1 MTVSV
6 REKIAK
12 LRQKMAGLCCN
23 AYYVSIND
31 PHLSEYISDHFQII
45 EWLTGFT
52 GSAGSLVVTD
62 TDAYL
67 WADSRYWEQAAIQL
81 KDSGV
86 QLMKWGEE
94 TVPTVLEWLG
104 AENEKSP
111 IDLLI
116 HDELVSIEQYEKLA
130 DQVETLLGV
139 SHTWLNDLWSDR
151 PVLETHDVYPHRASV
166 KSAQEK
172 LTRLQQ
178 SLKDFCEERSIEKGA
193 LLLTKLD
200 DIAWLTNLRG
210 SDIAY
215 NPVFLSWALVFGNQA
230 ILFMDQ
236 TKIASDLKDELNRQ
250 GWTLAD
256 YRDIDREINETIN
269 NGETILFD
277 KSQTNAHFLA
287 LTQGQFEDW
296 AHPIPLWK
304 SIKEP
309 EETEGLKLAMKRDGD
324 ALTAF
329 IEELRERLVAGEHLT
344 ENDAVEILHQ
354 KRLLQ
359 KNFISESFST
369 IAAVNANAAL
379 PHYEPQPGKGAPITP
394 PCVLLVDSGAHY
406 HEGTTDTT
414 RVWFLGD
421 PNEFKEDLALLKQD
435 YTAVLTGMQ
444 ALANHTFP
452 VGTRGID
459 LDKVARQPILET
471 GIDYGHGTG
480 HGIGLTLNVHET
492 PPTISPRETKGTMTP
507 LVPGMIMSDEPGIYR
522 PGRWG
527 IRIENTLVC
536 VDKGNGML
544 GFENLTTYPIETV
557 LVNQIG

>member
-23 AYYVSIND
+23 GYYLTIND
-31 PHLSEYISDHFQII
+31 PHLSEYIPDYFQLL
-45 EWLTGFT
+45 EHLTGFT
-52 GSAGSLVVTD
+52 GSAGTLIVTD
-62 TDAYL
+62 TQALL
-67 WADSRYWEQAAIQL
+67 WADSRYWVQASQQL
-81 KDSGV
+81 KDSGIT
-86 QLMKWGEE
+86 LMKWGEE
-94 TVPTVLEWLG
+94 NVVSPVEWLSQR
-104 AENEKSP
+104 ETLL
-111 IDLLI
+111 DLLI
-116 HDELVSIEQYEKLA
+116 HNELVSIEQYEKLA
-130 DQVETLLGV
+130 DATQTLLGV
-139 SHTWLNDLWSDR
+139 PNAWLNDLWPER
-151 PVLETHDVYPHRASV
+151 PVLAQNPIYPHTASV
-166 KSAQEK
+166 KTSEEK
-172 LTRLQQ
+172 LCRLQKAIQQYEEDQ
-178 SLKDFCEERSIEKGA
+178 SVRNVT

-200 DIAWLTNLRG
+200 DIAWITNLRG

-215 NPVFLSWALVFGNQA
+215 NPVFFAWATISSNDATLFVNTDRLPNDLQA
-230 ILFMDQ
+230 
-236 TKIASDLKDELNRQ
+236 TLKTQ
-250 GWTLAD
+250 GWTIEPYEA
-256 YRDIDREINETIN
+256 IDENITQKVAA
-269 NGETILFD
+269 GETIVFD
-277 KSQTNAHFLA
+277 QSQVNAHFLA
-287 LTQGQFEDW
+287 LTGGTHRHWD
-296 AHPIPLWK
+296 HPVALWK
-304 SIKEP
+304 SIKET
-309 EETEGLKLAMKRDGD
+309 EEIEGLKLAMKRDGV
-324 ALTAF
+324 ALMAF
-329 IEELRERLVAGEHLT
+329 IEEVRERIAQGERLT

-544 GFENLTTYPIETV
+544 GFENLTTCPIETV